1 MSATARRMVPFASG
15 LLFAIGL
22 GISGMTDARK
32 VLGFLDVFGRWDAS
46 LMLVMGGA
54 IAVHL
59 PFLRLF
65 PRAAVPDDDGCGV
78 PAPTWIDRRLVI
90 GSALFGA
97 GWGLA
102 GYCPG
107 PALVS
112 AMTFGTPA
120 LVFVTAML
128 AGAALFALTQRRG

>member
-1 MSATARRMVPFASG
+1 MTARRLAPFLCG

-65 PRAAVPDDDGCGV
+65 PRAAVTDDDGCAV
-78 PAPTWIDRRLVI
+78 PAPGGGLRPLIA
-90 GSALFGA
+90 GSALFGV

-112 AMTFGTPA
+112 AATLATPV
-120 LVFVTAML
+120 LVFVAAMIT
-128 AGAALFALTQRRG
+128 GAALFAAYQRRR

>member
-1 MSATARRMVPFASG
+1 MSVRGLVPFACG
-15 LLFAIGL
+15 LIFALGL
-22 GISGMTDARK
+22 GVSGMTDARK

-46 LMLVMGGA
+46 LMFVMGGA

-65 PRAAVPDDDGCGV
+65 PRAAIPDDDGGCAV
-78 PAPTWIDRRLVI
+78 PSPRWIDRPLVM
-90 GSALFGA
+90 GSIIFGV

-112 AMTFGTPA
+112 AMTLGTPA
-120 LVFVTAML
+120 LVFVGAMI
-128 AGAALFALTQRRG
+128 AGAGLFALYQKRT